1 MTPIFW
7 MPDVLKGNRM
17 YLADYNIVYQM
28 IQSFREPIL
37 GNPLTNYTITYL
49 SIFTVVTAILSIII
63 YKKYHKRVV
72 FWI

>member
-1 MTPIFW
+1 MTLIFW

-28 IQSFREPIL
+28 IQFFREPIL

-49 SIFTVVTAILSIII
+49 SIFTLVAVILSIII
-63 YKKYHKRVV
+63 YKKYHKGVV